1 MINTNPL
8 KIPIIKATELKPLP
22 GMKSLYFQAETGN
35 LVALHANGNKQV
47 VSFNQFVTTISLT
60 NAFEI
65 AKVESAFSIRLTLTE
80 KDSFEPGQTIFIQNS
95 QLKVNDGY
103 YTIKAI
109 EEVPSLELGNT
120 LTADVTDLLITFDQE
135 RLQMTQVN
143 GELLIAKSTEII
155 HNLKSTSLTIQPE
168 LFSDGV
174 ISTRPE
180 VSTVDQNRI
189 TIDPE
194 IPLPGEYTVR
204 VIAGISDGRV
214 DSLTQSSS
222 LTT

>member
-22 GMKSLYFQAETGN
+22 GMKSLYFEAETGN
-35 LVALHANGNKQV
+35 LVALHANGNKQII
-47 VSFNQFVTTISLT
+47 SFNQFVTTISFT
-60 NAFEI
+60 TAFEI
-65 AKVESAFSIRLTLTE
+65 AKVESATTIRISLTG

-143 GELLIAKSTEII
+143 GELLIAKPTEVFHHLNSEQVTVLPDVFSYNSVSI
-155 HNLKSTSLTIQPE
+155 KPE
-168 LFSDGV
+168 
-174 ISTRPE
+174 ISIT
-180 VSTVDQNRI
+180 DQNRV
-189 TIDPE
+189 TIDPK
-194 IPLPGEYTVR
+194 IPLPGEYTIHV
-204 VIAGISDGRV
+204 VAGVSDGRV
-214 DSLTQSSS
+214 SDTGIGLVT
-222 LTT
+222 